1 MGANVLDFPSV
12 RKGQIFEQLR
22 GRPSDLQPSTTG
34 TILFARSGFQLSIK
48 NIDGV
53 DLNLTSLSGLQYWCK
68 MDVPLQVEP
77 RWPPKVEQA
86 AWALRSRCTEGSQR
100 EAAISSSFVIV
111 SEMFSL
117 KLSESDLICRG

>member
-12 RKGQIFEQLR
+12 SKGQIFEQLR

-53 DLNLTSLSGLQYWCK
+53 DLNLTSLTGLQYYCESET
-68 MDVPLQVEP
+68 QS
-77 RWPPKVEQA
+77 
-86 AWALRSRCTEGSQR
+86 LRRG
-100 EAAISSSFVIV
+100 V
-111 SEMFSL
+111 MFSRF
-117 KLSESDLICRG
+117 IMTQTVN